1 MIQFRPIRMVMEKV
15 MCVDRLRKKIQ
26 ERAVEMVLIMTGMVL
41 PMVLPMATGYN
52 QVLYE
57 PYETTCDDG
66 IDNDADSLTDMQDPS
81 DCNDDTVEYGGGSG
95 APDIGPVVK

>member
-1 MIQFRPIRMVMEKV
+1 
-15 MCVDRLRKKIQ
+15 MCEPVA
-26 ERAVEMVLIMTGMVL
+26 EENTGKSCRDGIDNDGDGVADG
-41 PMVLPMATGYN
+41 VADGHDTGYN

-81 DCNDDTVEYGGGSG
+81 DCNDDIVEYGGGSG